1 MAGKLK
7 LIFADFLRTLR
18 QLWLEFIGGI
28 FLALGVLFVLAAIQE
43 YRKYIRSP
51 ELGTG
56 RFLMVLLS
64 SIVMLF
70 FALESSWKKSM
81 KMEERS
87 TIRNRPVPNSGLRM
101 YFRYSCIAARTK
113 STPSARKIPPM
124 NSNQSWRRVLR
135 KSAKIS
141 LSFPMMEG
149 MRHLNGYK
157 RAHQ

>member
-1 MAGKLK
+1 MGKLK

-56 RFLMVLLS
+56 RFMMVLLS

-70 FALESSWKKSM
+70 FALESFWKS
-81 KMEERS
+81 
-87 TIRNRPVPNSGLRM
+87 
-101 YFRYSCIAARTK
+101 
-113 STPSARKIPPM
+113 RKP
-124 NSNQSWRRVLR
+124 R
-135 KSAKIS
+135 
-141 LSFPMMEG
+141 
-149 MRHLNGYK
+149 
-157 RAHQ
+157 